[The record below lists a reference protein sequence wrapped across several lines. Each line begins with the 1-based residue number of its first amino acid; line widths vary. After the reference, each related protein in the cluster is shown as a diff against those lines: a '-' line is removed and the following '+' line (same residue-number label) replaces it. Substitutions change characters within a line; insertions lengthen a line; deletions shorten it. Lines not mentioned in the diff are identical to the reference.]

1 VEHRLYEAIHHLV
14 KDRDG
19 QLQGNIAEFD
29 FLGKNVNTSNAF
41 ANWAAQMSSANTTG
55 LAWKLTSKTCLS
67 PEQDVEVDEW
77 VYSTCGY
84 CASGCGLYIGVKN
97 GQAVAVKGNRDYS
110 VNSGSVSCIK
120 GLYQWKSLH
129 HPDRLTQPLVR
140 KNGALKPVSWEEALE
155 LVAAKIKTTLI
166 ELGPEGLGF
175 YGSGQLLLEESYGL
189 AKLAKGVIGTPNID
203 SNLRLCT
210 VSGVYANLQSFGSDG
225 PTGCFND
232 LDEAQG
238 IFIFGCNP
246 AEMHPAV
253 WQRVLRNRRTN
264 GAKLIVADPR
274 KILPAEIA
282 DIHLQLRAGT
292 NLALLNG
299 LLHILIKENWVN
311 QQFIENH
318 TAGFNS
324 LKETIQAATPQ
335 ATAAITGIP
344 EDLIHSAAR
353 LLGQAE
359 SFVTVFVQGVFQ
371 SHLGAEA
378 AATINNLHLVTGN
391 IGRPGASPFSLTGQ
405 CASMSHREVGGS
417 STLPGYRSH
426 SNEEHRGE
434 VSRYWGI
441 SAGVIPDKTNDIFHM
456 LQQIEEG
463 RLPVLWNIATNP
475 AVSLPKLAY
484 VRRQLAKVF
493 LIVQDIYPNETQS
506 YADVV
511 LPAAQWGEKT
521 GTYTNAE
528 RRVNLGRKAVNPPGQ
543 AKPDLEIFC
552 MVAEKLGA
560 GQLFSWR
567 NTEEAFQEWKGLS
580 KDRPNDMTGITYDR
594 LEQELGIQWP
604 CSEKKPAGTDRLY
617 VDGHFSHED
626 GKARLICYK
635 YLETGEKTSE
645 EFPFLLNTGRLPEH
659 YHTRVKTKR
668 IPELHQMSNRGFVEI
683 NFQDAE
689 KLSIKEGELVK
700 VISPRGE
707 IQVEAKVSESVLTGH
722 VFIPFHFG
730 DDINTTASAVNHLT
744 DIHLNQFSRQ
754 PVLKTSICRIEKQMN
769 QINTANST

>member
-1 VEHRLYEAIHHLV
+1 MEHRLYEAIHHLV
-14 KDRDG
+14 KDVDE
-19 QLQGNIAEFD
+19 QLQGNLAEFD
-29 FLGKNVNTSNAF
+29 FLGKNVNTRNAF
-41 ANWAAQMSSANTTG
+41 ANWAAQMSSANTIG
-55 LAWKLTSKTCLS
+55 LAWNLTSKNRLS
-67 PEQDVEVDEW
+67 PEQDVAVDEW

-97 GQAVAVKGNRDYS
+97 GQAVAIKGNRDYS

-155 LVAAKIKTTLI
+155 LITAKIKTTLTK
-166 ELGPEGLGF
+166 LGPEGMGF

-210 VSGVYANLQSFGSDG
+210 VSGVHANLQSFGSDG
-225 PTGCFND
+225 PPGCFND
-232 LDEAQG
+232 LDEAQC

-253 WQRVLRNRRTN
+253 WQRLLRNRRNN

-274 KILPAEIA
+274 RILPAEIA
-282 DIHLQLRAGT
+282 DIHLQLRSGT

-299 LLHILIKENWVN
+299 LLHILVVENWID
-311 QQFIENH
+311 QQFIDNH

-324 LKETIQAATPQ
+324 LKETIQDATPQ

-344 EDLIHSAAR
+344 EDLINNTAR
-353 LLGQAE
+353 LLGQSE
-359 SFVTVFVQGVFQ
+359 KFVTVFVQGVFQ
-371 SHLGAEA
+371 SHMGAESA
-378 AATINNLHLVTGN
+378 LAINNLHLVTGN

-426 SNEEHRGE
+426 GNEEHRGE
-434 VSRYWGI
+434 VSSYWGI
-441 SAGVIPDKTNDIFHM
+441 STGIIPDKTNDIFHM

-463 RLPVLWNIATNP
+463 RLQVLWNIATNP
-475 AVSLPKLAY
+475 AVSLPNLAY

-493 LIVQDIYPNETQS
+493 LIVQDIYPNETLS

-528 RRVNLGRKAVNPPGQ
+528 RRVNLGRKAVNPPGE

-560 GQLFSWR
+560 GQLFSWK
-567 NTEEAFQEWKGLS
+567 NAQEAFQEWQGLS

-604 CSEKKPAGTDRLY
+604 CGEKKLAGTDRLY
-617 VDGHFSHED
+617 VDGHFSFED
-626 GKARLICYK
+626 GKARLISYK
-635 YLETGEKTSE
+635 YLETAAKTSE
-645 EFPFLLNTGRLPEH
+645 EFPFLLNTGRLAEH

-683 NFQDAE
+683 NFHDAE
-689 KLSIKEGELVK
+689 KLAVKEGELVK
-700 VISPRGE
+700 VISPFGE
-707 IQVEAKVSESVLTGH
+707 IQVEAKISESVLTGH

-730 DDINTTASAVNHLT
+730 DDINTNATAVNHLT
-744 DIHLNQFSRQ
+744 DINLNQFSRQ
-754 PVLKTSICRIEKQMN
+754 PVLKTSICRVEKTKN
-769 QINTANST
+769 